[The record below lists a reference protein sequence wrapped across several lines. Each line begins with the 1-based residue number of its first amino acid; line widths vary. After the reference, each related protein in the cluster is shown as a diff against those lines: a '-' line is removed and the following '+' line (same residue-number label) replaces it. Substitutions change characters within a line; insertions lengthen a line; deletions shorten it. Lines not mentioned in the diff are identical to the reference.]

1 MIKTPVRA
9 LQTLAG
15 ANLGG
20 RTHPRPDQGPCKE
33 KDKTYLKAPAK
44 IKIRFIKRPCK
55 EKDKTYLKAPA
66 KRKIRHI

>member
-1 MIKTPVRA
+1 MGFEKLEYIIKTPVRA

-33 KDKTYLKAPAK
+33 KDKIYFKAA
-44 IKIRFIKRPCK
+44 
-55 EKDKTYLKAPA
+55 A
-66 KRKIRHI
+66 KRKIRYV